1 MFDIES
7 YILTKRYVDNTIS
20 GAGALQGKSAY
31 DIAVANGFQG
41 SEVEWL
47 KSLVGITPHIG
58 KNGNWYIGESD
69 TGVLASPNLDY
80 LNLVALSS
88 EEILEICK
96 L

>member
-7 YILTKRYVDNTIS
+7 YILTKRYVDNVIS
-20 GAGALQGKSAY
+20 DTGALQGKSAY

-41 SEVEWL
+41 SEAEWL

-69 TGVLASPNLDY
+69 TGVLASPNLDCI
-80 LNLVALSS
+80 NLVALSS